1 MRGRRKREKRNND
14 IIKKVKMPILN
25 DIIDW
30 VVNKPSFWQVAV
42 DRLIRNNELTETD
55 ISELKGICK
64 VDFGLSDFEFDAV
77 DFEDLRD
84 FADNSANDDNI
95 ILTKITNIDNINA
108 LSKLSELEFAPSGL
122 TIVYGDNGSGKSSY
136 VSILKHSC
144 NTRGQKPRI
153 NDNLFDPAC
162 AGNDKKADIEYTS
175 DGINFT
181 TVNLINETLSENT
194 LKKIDVFDT
203 FSANHYIEGEDEIAF
218 IPQGLSI
225 MEKLAEAVKNVEV
238 QLTLELSNP
247 SMQKF
252 DYELLEVLEGTT
264 AKLFLDNLNLNSTLD
279 ELRAESIWNSTK
291 NARIEAL
298 EKEIDKLKATDPKKS
313 LKSNEEKIK
322 RFEILISKFQN
333 LENNLTG
340 QALNNLK
347 QILNNFCTAKKA
359 LEESSNTAFS
369 DLPIQ
374 GVGNNAWKI
383 LWESARKFYSESTQ
397 TESFPNVSDNS
408 SCPLCL
414 QDLEEQARE
423 RFTKFEDFVKN
434 DIQKTFD
441 ETKEKYE
448 LAIESLNSL
457 VFNFEEQIPIS
468 SELNELIENYSE
480 KQVEYLTV
488 LSQQKEYIVGLFNSM
503 KTIENINTV
512 EVDST
517 TKILIQDLNKSL
529 SGINEKLKVQSIDE
543 DLKPLLKELHQ
554 LNGEKKIYEHKPKLG
569 REIYRQKKVGLLNQ
583 CISKCN
589 TRTITTLSNE
599 LTTRYINQNLK
610 QNFKDELK
618 KLGFKNI
625 KIEPETKG
633 QRGKQYHFL
642 RLDEDNSNNIALKD
656 ILSEGEHRCISLA
669 TFFSELSISEH
680 KSSIIFDDPVSSL
693 DHKWRNKISK
703 RITEEALERQV
714 IVFTHDITFLLMIQE
729 HSESLNCDL
738 DIKSLTRK
746 KKETGLIAN
755 NPPWDALPVGKRVR
769 FLKSEYQQLEKI
781 ERTETEEV
789 YKERAKVL
797 YGKLRESWE
806 RFIEEVFLNGVIQRF
821 GRAIQTKRLSKIT
834 DLTDDDYKLVD
845 ANMSKCSTYFTGHDT
860 AGTLIEEMPDSDE
873 FFADLKILE
882 DYIKE
887 IDKRR
892 KK

>member
-1 MRGRRKREKRNND
+1 
-14 IIKKVKMPILN
+14 MPILN

-30 VVNKPSFWQVAV
+30 VKNKPSFWQVAI
-42 DRLIRNNELTETD
+42 DRLIRNNELTNTD
-55 ISELKGICK
+55 ISELKEICK
-64 VDFGLSDFEFDAV
+64 VDFVLSDFVFDAV
-77 DFEDLRD
+77 DFDDLRE
-84 FADNSANDDNI
+84 FADNLASDDDI
-95 ILTKITNIDNINA
+95 ILSKITNIDNINA
-108 LSKLSELEFAPSGL
+108 LSKSSELEFAPSGL

-144 NTRGQKPRI
+144 NTRGLKPRI
-153 NDNLFDPAC
+153 NANLYDPTS
-162 AGNDKKADIEYTS
+162 AGNDKKADVEYTF

-181 TVNLINETLSENT
+181 TVNLINETVSENT

-225 MEKLAEAVKNVEV
+225 VEKLAETVKNVEV
-238 QLTLELSNP
+238 QLSIELSNP
-247 SMQKF
+247 SMRKF
-252 DYELLEVLEGTT
+252 DYELLEIPEGTT
-264 AKLFLDNLNLNSTLD
+264 AKLFLDNLNADSTLD
-279 ELRAESIWNSTK
+279 ELRAESIWNATK
-291 NARIEAL
+291 NARIEAI

-313 LKSNEEKIK
+313 LKSNEEKTK
-322 RFEILISKFQN
+322 RFEILINKFQN

-347 QILNNFCTAKKA
+347 EILNNFCVAKEA
-359 LEESSNTAFS
+359 LRESSNTAFS

-374 GVGNNAWKI
+374 GVGNNTWKI
-383 LWESARKFYSESTQ
+383 LWESARRFYNESTQ

-441 ETKEKYE
+441 EAKEKYD
-448 LAIESLNSL
+448 LAIENLNRL
-457 VFNFEEQIPIS
+457 DFNFEEQTPIS
-468 SELNELIENYSE
+468 LEINELIENYSE

-488 LSQQKEYIVGLFNSM
+488 LSQQKEYLVGLLNSM
-503 KTIENINTV
+503 KTIENINTI
-512 EVDST
+512 EVDNT
-517 TKILIQDLNKSL
+517 PKTLIQDLKNSL
-529 SGINEKLKVQSIDE
+529 SEINEKLKVQSIDD
-543 DLKPLLKELHQ
+543 DLKPLLKELNQ
-554 LNGEKKIYEHKPKLG
+554 LNGEKKIYEHKPKLA
-569 REIYRQKKVGLLNQ
+569 REIYRQKKVALLNQ

-599 LTTRYINQNLK
+599 LTTRYVNQNLK
-610 QNFKDELK
+610 QNFKKELK

-625 KIEPETKG
+625 KIETETKG
-633 QRGKQYHFL
+633 QRGKQYHYL
-642 RLDEDNSNNIALKD
+642 RLDENNSNNVALKD

-669 TFFSELSISEH
+669 TFLSELSISEH
-680 KSSIIFDDPVSSL
+680 KSAIVFDDPVSSL

-738 DIKSLTRK
+738 VIKSLTRK
-746 KKETGLIAN
+746 PMETGIVAT
-755 NPPWDALPVGKRVR
+755 NPPWDALSVGKRIGI
-769 FLKSEYQQLEKI
+769 LKNEHQQLDKI

-789 YKERAKVL
+789 YKERAKNL
-797 YGKLRESWE
+797 YGKLRETWE
-806 RFIEEVFLNGVIQRF
+806 RFIEEVFLNGAIQRF
-821 GRAIQTKRLSKIT
+821 GRAVQTQRLSKII

-845 ANMSKCSTYFTGHDT
+845 ANMSRCSTYFTGHDT
-860 AGTLIEEMPDSDE
+860 AGTLIEEIPNSDE
-873 FFADLKILE
+873 FLADLKILE
-882 DYIKE
+882 EYKKE
-887 IDKRR
+887 IEKRR
-892 KK
+892 RK

>member
-1 MRGRRKREKRNND
+1 MRSRRKREKRNND
-14 IIKKVKMPILN
+14 IIKKVEMPILK

-30 VVNKPSFWQVAV
+30 VENKPSFWQVAI
-42 DRLIRNNELTETD
+42 DRLIRNNELTNTD
-55 ISELKGICK
+55 VSELKEICK
-64 VDFGLSDFEFDAV
+64 VDFRLSEFEFDAV
-77 DFEDLRD
+77 DFDDLRD

-95 ILTKITNIDNINA
+95 ILSKIKNIDNINA
-108 LSKLSELEFAPSGL
+108 ISKSSELEFAPNGL

-181 TVNLINETLSENT
+181 TVNLINETVSEST

-225 MEKLAEAVKNVEV
+225 LEKLAEALKNVEA
-238 QLTLELSNP
+238 QLNLEFSNP

-252 DYELLEVLEGTT
+252 DYGLLEVPEGTT
-264 AKLFLDNLNLNSTLD
+264 AKLFLDNLNANSTLD
-279 ELRAESIWNSTK
+279 ELRAESKWNATK
-291 NARIEAL
+291 NERIETL
-298 EKEIDKLKATDPKKS
+298 VKEIEKLKATDPRKN

-322 RFEILISKFQN
+322 RFEILVNKLQN

-340 QALNNLK
+340 EALNNLK
-347 QILNNFCTAKKA
+347 QILNDFCTAKKA

-383 LWESARKFYSESTQ
+383 LWESARKFYNESTQ
-397 TESFPNVSDNS
+397 TESFPNVSDDS

-414 QDLEEQARE
+414 QDLEVQARE

-441 ETKEKYE
+441 EAKEKYD
-448 LAIESLNSL
+448 LAIESLNRL
-457 VFNFEEQIPIS
+457 DFNFEEQTPIS
-468 SELNELIENYSE
+468 LELNELIENYSE
-480 KQVEYLTV
+480 KQVEYLTL

-503 KTIENINTV
+503 KTIENINTI
-512 EVDST
+512 EVDSSP
-517 TKILIQDLNKSL
+517 KSLIQELINFL
-529 SGINEKLKVQSIDE
+529 SELNEKLKVQSIDE
-543 DLKPLLKELHQ
+543 DLKPLVKELNQ
-554 LNGEKKIYEHKPKLG
+554 LIGVKKIYEHKPKLG
-569 REIYRQKKVGLLNQ
+569 REIYRQKKVALLNQ

-599 LTTRYINQNLK
+599 LTTRYVNQNLK
-610 QNFKDELK
+610 QNFKEELS

-625 KIEPETKG
+625 KIETETKG
-633 QRGKQYHFL
+633 QRGKQYHYL
-642 RLDEDNSNNIALKD
+642 RLDENNSNNVALKD

-669 TFFSELSISEH
+669 TFLSELSISEH
-680 KSSIIFDDPVSSL
+680 KSAIIFDDPVSSL

-703 RITEEALERQV
+703 RITEEALKRQV

-738 DIKSLTRK
+738 VIKSLTRK
-746 KKETGLIAN
+746 PKETGIVAT
-755 NPPWDALPVGKRVR
+755 NPPWDALSVGKRIGI
-769 FLKSEYQQLEKI
+769 LKSEHQQLAKI
-781 ERTETEEV
+781 EKTETEEV
-789 YKERAKVL
+789 YKERAKDL
-797 YGKLRESWE
+797 YGKLRETWE
-806 RFIEEVFLNGVIQRF
+806 RFVEEVFLNGAIQRF

-834 DLTDDDYKLVD
+834 DLTNEDYKLVE
-845 ANMSKCSTYFTGHDT
+845 ANMSKCSTYFRGHDT
-860 AGTLIEEMPDSDE
+860 AGTLIEEMPNSDD
-873 FFADLKILE
+873 FLADLKVLE
-882 DYIKE
+882 EYKKE
-887 IDKRR
+887 IEKRR
-892 KK
+892 RK